1 MINFRDEIE
10 MENIDLKS
18 MEFEFLQEFRMK
30 QYLRL
35 VDLNLEGE
43 EKKEQADNLK
53 EFIVTLD
60 AECKRREQEIG
71 KKVPKEETGQTKSVA
86 NFMSHEIKGMS
97 NVIATEVPIFSSGQD
112 VHIWLNKLESYW
124 KLYVAND
131 TSGFMEKHFI
141 QSAKSRLCSEYLHAM
156 LGSSDATN
164 TFEEMKSYMKKNH
177 ASKMSVFQILDTLWE
192 MDQKDSENF
201 RDFGIRLDD
210 KAKEA
215 ENIIDAKFK
224 EWAEANQGSEMK
236 ISDIYKLVSG
246 QVFLQSLKNKHRV
259 VYNNICND
267 LDKTW
272 SANEIALK
280 AMTFSD
286 RMASSDESRNQGSV
300 PDAFTAQRGRNSNS
314 NSNKSPRNQNNSR
327 QENKRNCWHFTSTGK
342 CPRERCYFTHSQEER
357 KMFKELRGR
366 ENKNG
371 NNKGNDAKPQGGN
384 DKNAKNG
391 NKGNPQPASY
401 AAAVETPMVPL
412 PTQNFRD

>member
-1 MINFRDEIE
+1 MNH
-10 MENIDLKS
+10 DLKE
-18 MEFEFLQEFRMK
+18 MDFDFLKEVRMVQFTNLITLQLTK
-30 QYLRL
+30 DPNDASKITALEQYVKKLDGEIKRR
-35 VDLNLEGE
+35 NEEGE
-43 EKKEQADNLK
+43 KVDKKENVK
-53 EFIVTLD
+53 TE
-60 AECKRREQEIG
+60 
-71 KKVPKEETGQTKSVA
+71 SVA
-86 NFMSHEIKGMS
+86 NFMSHKIKGMS
-97 NVIATEVPIFSSGQD
+97 NTIATEVPVFSTSHD

-131 TSGFMEKHFI
+131 TSGLMEEHFI
-141 QSAKSRLCSEYLHAM
+141 QCAKSRVCSEYLHAM
-156 LGSSDATN
+156 LSSSDATN
-164 TFEEMKSYMKKNH
+164 TFEELKTYMKKNH
-177 ASKMSVFQILDTLWE
+177 ASKMSVFQILDTIWE
-192 MDQKDSENF
+192 MDQKETENF

-215 ENIIDAKFK
+215 ENIIEAKFK
-224 EWAEANQGSEMK
+224 EWADANEGSEMNK
-236 ISDIYKLVSG
+236 SDIYKLVSG

-286 RMASSDESRNQGSV
+286 RMASSDDSQNQGSV
-300 PDAFTAQRGRNSNS
+300 PDAFAAQHGRNSNS
-314 NSNKSPRNQNNSR
+314 NSNKGSRNQNNSR
-327 QENKRNCWHFTSTGK
+327 HENGKKNGNCWFFTSTGK
-342 CPRERCYFTHSQEER
+342 CSRDKCNFNHSQEER

-384 DKNAKNG
+384 DKNAKSG
-391 NKGNPQPASY
+391 YKGNTQPVSY
-401 AAAVETPMVPL
+401 AAAVDGTPVVPL